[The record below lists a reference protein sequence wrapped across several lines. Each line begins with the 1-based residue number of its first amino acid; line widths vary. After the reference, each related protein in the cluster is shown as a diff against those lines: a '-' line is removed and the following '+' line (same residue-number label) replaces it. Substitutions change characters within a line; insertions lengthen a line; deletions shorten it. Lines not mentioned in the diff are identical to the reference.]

1 MTYFSS
7 HTHFKVTEQV
17 CGSVV
22 ENHPH
27 GRVILQK
34 CLNLYIILKL
44 TEPKMMWKYF
54 LTGEI
59 EYKMYC
65 DQQMQNEAIFIN
77 ATNLHR
83 ILAFQSK
90 Q

>member
-1 MTYFSS
+1 M
-7 HTHFKVTEQV
+7 
-17 CGSVV
+17 
-22 ENHPH
+22 
-27 GRVILQK
+27 
-34 CLNLYIILKL
+34 
-44 TEPKMMWKYF
+44 F

-77 ATNLHR
+77 AATSDR

-90 Q
+90 QWLHNT